1 MHNQLRQQ
9 IDDSETN
16 STQHPFIKQIDR
28 WEKYSICKI
37 QQIAK
42 QCRTQWIDYSNS
54 FLLKMK
60 NKLNYL
66 VKQVKDL
73 RREKE
78 LNEISLKQLEKRLEI
93 LLEEL
98 N

>member
-1 MHNQLRQQ
+1 
-9 IDDSETN
+9 
-16 STQHPFIKQIDR
+16 
-28 WEKYSICKI
+28 
-37 QQIAK
+37 
-42 QCRTQWIDYSNS
+42 
-54 FLLKMK
+54 MK